1 MQAHPV
7 LGQVTLGYSPLVNRQ
22 RNVVA
27 TRLTVFPA
35 RPDAQPDMAALM
47 RVVSEVWPAHTADGP
62 ADSVPDS
69 VPDSLPN
76 TQAGAPRGPGAG
88 PGGVRWPVSLNMA
101 GESML
106 QAALAHPLPPQV
118 MLEMPAFMAA
128 DATHAAAV
136 KALHAAG
143 NLLLIKGRPQTPLP
157 PDMLACFA
165 HSIVDA
171 DADGRGSPG
180 TAPGAR
186 QVTTVQAGVA
196 TLADMDA
203 AFARGAVATFGW
215 PLGDE
220 APRSAG
226 RQAVPSDV
234 GLVVELMNGVDRD
247 LPVARLEGI
256 LKRDPTLAFRLLR
269 YLNSPA
275 FGLSVEVTSLG
286 HALMLLGSQRLKR
299 WLALLLASS
308 SKNPNARPL
317 LFAAMRRGLL
327 METLTGD
334 SDDAS
339 MRGEIFICG
348 IFSLLDRL
356 LHQPM
361 ASLLHSLPMPE
372 RVTSALCGDG
382 GPYAPY
388 LALACAIEQ
397 ESMLDIRDCTERL
410 FMGPAEVNRAL
421 LASLA
426 AARLL
431 D

>member
-35 RPDAQPDMAALM
+35 RPDVLPDMPALM
-47 RVVSEVWPAHTADGP
+47 RVVCDVWPASTGEAP
-62 ADSVPDS
+62 
-69 VPDSLPN
+69 
-76 TQAGAPRGPGAG
+76 AGASRRPDGGPDAV
-88 PGGVRWPVSLNMA
+88 PGGARWPVSLNIA
-101 GESML
+101 GETLL
-106 QAALAHPLPPQV
+106 QAALAHPLPPQL
-118 MLEMPAFMAA
+118 MLEVPAFMAGDPA
-128 DATHAAAV
+128 HEAAI
-136 KALHAAG
+136 KTLHAAG
-143 NLLLIKGRPQTPLP
+143 AVLLIKGRPRAPLQ

-165 HSIVDA
+165 HSIVEAEEDRRT
-171 DADGRGSPG
+171 GPG
-180 TAPGAR
+180 TLPGAR
-186 QVTTVQAGVA
+186 QVTTLQAGVV

-203 AFARGAVATFGW
+203 AFARGAVAAFGW

-220 APRSAG
+220 PPRSAG
-226 RQAVPSDV
+226 RDAVPSDV

-269 YLNSPA
+269 YLNSPG
-275 FGLSVEVTSLG
+275 FGLSVEVTSFG
-286 HALMLLGSQRLKR
+286 HALMLLGPQRLKR

-308 SKNPNARPL
+308 SKDPNARPL

-327 METLTGD
+327 LEALTGD
-334 SDDAS
+334 SDDAG

-356 LHQPM
+356 LRQPM
-361 ASLLHSLPMPE
+361 ASLLQSVPMPE
-372 RVTSALCGDG
+372 RVNLALCGQG

-397 ESMLDIRDCTERL
+397 ESMLDIRECTERL

-421 LASLA
+421 LTSMA

>member
-27 TRLTVFPA
+27 TRLTVFPS
-35 RPDAQPDMAALM
+35 RPDGLPDVPALL
-47 RVVSEVWPAHTADGP
+47 RAVSEVWPAA
-62 ADSVPDS
+62 
-69 VPDSLPN
+69 
-76 TQAGAPRGPGAG
+76 AGEAPTSAPRGPDAE
-88 PGGVRWPVSLNMA
+88 PGGLRWPVSLNLA
-101 GESML
+101 GESLL
-106 QAALAHPLPPQV
+106 QSAMAHPLPPQL
-118 MLEMPAFMAA
+118 MLEVPAFMAA
-128 DATHAAAV
+128 DPMHAAQI
-136 KALHAAG
+136 KALHASG
-143 NLLLIKGRPQTPLP
+143 NVMLIKGRPRSPLP
-157 PDMLACFA
+157 ADMLGCFA
-165 HSIVDA
+165 HSIVEEGE
-171 DADGRGSPG
+171 DGRSGPG
-180 TAPGAR
+180 AEPGAR
-186 QVTTVQAGVA
+186 QITTIQAGA
-196 TLADMDA
+196 TTLAGIEA
-203 AFARGAVATFGW
+203 AFGRGAVATFGW

-220 APRSAG
+220 PPISAS
-226 RQAVPSDV
+226 RDAVPSDV
-234 GLVVELMNGVDRD
+234 GQVVELMNGVDRD
-247 LPVARLEGI
+247 MPVARLEGI

-269 YLNSPA
+269 YLNSPG
-275 FGLSVEVTSLG
+275 FGLSVEVTSFG
-286 HALMLLGSQRLKR
+286 HAVMLLGPQRLKR

-308 SKNPNARPL
+308 SKDPNARPL

-327 METLTGD
+327 LEALTGD
-334 SDDAS
+334 SDDAG

-356 LHQPM
+356 LRQPM
-361 ASLLHSLPMPE
+361 ASLLKSVPMPE
-372 RVTSALCGDG
+372 RVNLALCGQG

-431 D
+431 E

>member
-1 MQAHPV
+1 MQEHPV
-7 LGQVTLGYSPLVNRQ
+7 LGHVTLGYSPLVNRQ
-22 RNVVA
+22 RSVVA

-35 RPDAQPDMAALM
+35 RPDLMPDMAALL
-47 RVVSEVWPAHTADGP
+47 RVVGEVWPAGAADPSGHAP
-62 ADSVPDS
+62 VH
-69 VPDSLPN
+69 
-76 TQAGAPRGPGAG
+76 APRGADAV
-88 PGGVRWPVSLNMA
+88 PGGARWPVSLNIA
-101 GESML
+101 GERL
-106 QAALAHPLPPQV
+106 LHAVLGQPLPPQL
-118 MLEMPAFMAA
+118 MLEVPAFMAA
-128 DATHAAAV
+128 EPAHAVAI

-143 NLLLIKGRPQTPLP
+143 NVLLIKGRPLAPLGA
-157 PDMLACFA
+157 DMLACFA

-171 DADGRGSPG
+171 QDDRRSSPG
-180 TAPGAR
+180 ADAGPR
-186 QVTTVQAGVA
+186 QVA
-196 TLADMDA
+196 TIQSGAATPADVEA
-203 AFARGAVATFGW
+203 AFARGAAATFGW
-215 PLGDE
+215 PFGDE
-220 APRSAG
+220 PPRSAG
-226 RQAVPSDV
+226 REAVPPDV

-269 YLNSPA
+269 YLNSPG
-275 FGLSVEVTSLG
+275 FGLSVEVTSFG
-286 HALMLLGSQRLKR
+286 HALMLLGPQRLKR

-308 SKNPNARPL
+308 SKAPNARPL

-327 METLTGD
+327 LETLVGD
-334 SDDAS
+334 SEDAG

-356 LHQPM
+356 LQQPM
-361 ASLLHSLPMPE
+361 ASLLKSLPMPE
-372 RVTSALCGDG
+372 RVNQALCGQG

-397 ESMLDIRDCTERL
+397 ESLLDIRECTERL

-421 LASLA
+421 LRSLA